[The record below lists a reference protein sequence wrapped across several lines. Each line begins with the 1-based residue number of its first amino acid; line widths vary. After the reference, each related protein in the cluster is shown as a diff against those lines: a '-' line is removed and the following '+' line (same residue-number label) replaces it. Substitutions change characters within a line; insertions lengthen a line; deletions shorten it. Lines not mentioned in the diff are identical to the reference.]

1 MNNSCHSPP
10 VNTKELPFPLGRTEL
25 IIMMASLMSLNALA
39 IDIMLPALG
48 LISDD
53 FGLASDNDRQWT
65 ITSYI
70 YGMAIG
76 SILYGSLADRY
87 GRKPILL
94 VTTGIYILF
103 GLLCAISDNYD
114 LMLLARFIQGLA
126 ASAMGVLANSI
137 IRDRYEGDAMA
148 RMMSTIMMVFMA
160 VPVLAPMIGQLV
172 LVFAPWRTIFIVL
185 SGFGMLVLLWV
196 MIRLPETLHPG
207 DKILINTASV
217 ARTWGH
223 VMTHRNA
230 VGHVFAS
237 GLMMAPLFAFIASAQ
252 QIFFKTFDAAD
263 LFVFIFAVN
272 AMAMALCNF
281 INSRIVMRFGAR
293 RVSQAALLF
302 FIFVAIIHLCITLA
316 GWLNMP
322 IFVLLL
328 AASMGMV
335 GFTGANFSSIAMQPF
350 GKSAGV
356 ASSFQNFT
364 RSLISAAIGGAIGL
378 QFDGTTLPL
387 VTGFFFCGVASFLF
401 ILWAENGVLFR
412 RVQMTASQEPL
423 SSQTKTS

>member
-10 VNTKELPFPLGRTEL
+10 VSMKALPFPLGRIEL

-53 FGLASDNDRQWT
+53 FALTGENDRQWT

-94 VTTGIYILF
+94 VTTGVYILF
-103 GLLCAISDNYD
+103 GLLCAVSDNYD

-160 VPVLAPMIGQLV
+160 VPVLAPMLGQLV

-185 SGFGMLVLLWV
+185 SAFGLLALLWV
-196 MIRLPETLHPG
+196 MARLPETLHPD
-207 DKILINTASV
+207 DKVMINTGSV
-217 ARTWGH
+217 ARTWSA
-223 VMTHRNA
+223 VATHRNA

-252 QIFFKTFDAAD
+252 QIFFQAFNAAD

-272 AMAMALCNF
+272 ALAMALCNF

-302 FIFVAIIHLCITLA
+302 FIFIAIIHLGITLA

-322 IFVLLL
+322 IFVILL

-364 RSLISAAIGGAIGL
+364 RTLFSAVIGGAIGL

-387 VTGFFFCGVASFLF
+387 VVGFFFCGIGALLA
-401 ILWAENGVLFR
+401 ILWAEKGRLFR
-412 RVQMTASQEPL
+412 RVQTAASQEPL
-423 SSQTKTS
+423 LSQTKTS

>member
-1 MNNSCHSPP
+1 MNISCHSPP
-10 VNTKELPFPLGRTEL
+10 VNNKSLPFPIGRVEL

-53 FGLASDNDRQWT
+53 FGLTGENDRQWI

-87 GRKPILL
+87 GRKPVLL
-94 VTTGIYILF
+94 VTTAIYVGFGI
-103 GLLCAISDNYD
+103 LCAFSESYD
-114 LMLLARFIQGLA
+114 LLLTARFIQGLA

-148 RMMSTIMMVFMA
+148 RTMSTIMMVFMA
-160 VPVLAPMIGQLV
+160 VPVLAPMLGQLV
-172 LVFAPWRTIFIVL
+172 LVFAPWQMIFIVL
-185 SGFGMLVLLWV
+185 SAIGALALLWLL
-196 MIRLPETLHPG
+196 IRLPETLQPE
-207 DKILINTASV
+207 DKTLINLSSVTSAWASV
-217 ARTWGH
+217 
-223 VMTHRNA
+223 MLHRNA
-230 VGHVFAS
+230 LGHVLAS

-252 QIFFKTFDAAD
+252 QIFFTTFDAAD
-263 LFVFIFAVN
+263 LFVFIFAAN
-272 AMAMALCNF
+272 AIAMALGNF

-302 FIFVAIIHLCITLA
+302 FIFIAIIHLAITLA
-316 GWLNMP
+316 GWLTMTL
-322 IFVLLL
+322 FVILL
-328 AASMGMV
+328 ATSMGMV

-350 GKSAGV
+350 GKTAGV

-364 RSLISAAIGGAIGL
+364 RTLLSAAIGGAIGL

-387 VTGFFFCGVASFLF
+387 VIGFFFCGIAAFLF

-412 RVQMTASQEPL
+412 RVQTGAKKEPL
-423 SSQTKTS
+423 RTTEQTL

>member
-1 MNNSCHSPP
+1 MNNN
-10 VNTKELPFPLGRTEL
+10 VNNKSLTFPIGRIEL

-53 FGLASDNDRQWT
+53 FGLAGENDRQWI

-87 GRKPILL
+87 GRKPVLL
-94 VTTGIYILF
+94 VTTAIYIGF
-103 GLLCAISDNYD
+103 GILCAFSEDYN
-114 LMLLARFIQGLA
+114 LLLAARFIQGLA

-148 RMMSTIMMVFMA
+148 RTMSTIMMVFMA
-160 VPVLAPMIGQLV
+160 VPVLAPMLGQLV
-172 LVFAPWRTIFIVL
+172 LVFAPWQIIFIVL
-185 SGFGMLVLLWV
+185 SAIGALAFVWVLV
-196 MIRLPETLHPG
+196 RLPETLDPA
-207 DKILINTASV
+207 DKTFINMASV
-217 ARTWGH
+217 TSAW
-223 VMTHRNA
+223 VSVITHRNA
-230 VGHVFAS
+230 LGHVMAS

-252 QIFFKTFDAAD
+252 QIFFQTFDAAD
-263 LFVFIFAVN
+263 LFVFIFAAN
-272 AMAMALCNF
+272 AIAMAVGNF

-293 RVSQAALLF
+293 RVSQAALLC
-302 FIFVAIIHLCITLA
+302 FIVLAIIHLAVTLA
-316 GWLNMP
+316 GWLTMP
-322 IFVLLL
+322 LFVVLL

-350 GKSAGV
+350 GKNAGV

-364 RSLISAAIGGAIGL
+364 RTLLSAAIGGAIGL

-387 VTGFFFCGVASFLF
+387 VIGFFFCGIAAFLV
-401 ILWAENGVLFR
+401 ILWAEHGVLFR
-412 RVQMTASQEPL
+412 RVQTAVTKEPL
-423 SSQTKTS
+423 TPEKRTT

>member
-1 MNNSCHSPP
+1 MN
-10 VNTKELPFPLGRTEL
+10 KKALPFPIGRIEL

-53 FGLASDNDRQWT
+53 FGLTGDNDRQW
-65 ITSYI
+65 IVTSYI

-87 GRKPILL
+87 GRKPIVL
-94 VTTGIYILF
+94 VTTGVYILF
-103 GLLCAISDNYD
+103 GLLCAVSNNYD

-148 RMMSTIMMVFMA
+148 RTMSTIMMVFMA
-160 VPVLAPMIGQLV
+160 VPVMAPMLGQLV
-172 LVFAPWRTIFIVL
+172 LVFAPWQVIFVVL
-185 SGFGMLVLLWV
+185 SAFGALALIWVL
-196 MIRLPETLHPG
+196 IRLPETLKPE
-207 DKILINTASV
+207 DKTLINMVSV
-217 ARTWGH
+217 TSAWKS
-223 VMTHRNA
+223 VILHRNA
-230 VGHVFAS
+230 VGHVLAS

-252 QIFFKTFDAAD
+252 QIFYDTFDAAD
-263 LFVFIFAVN
+263 IFVFIFALN
-272 AMAMALCNF
+272 AIAMAFGNF

-293 RVSQAALLF
+293 RVSQSALLF
-302 FIFVAIIHLCITLA
+302 FIFVAIIHLAVTLS
-316 GWLNMP
+316 GWLTLP
-322 IFVLLL
+322 LFVVLL

-364 RSLISAAIGGAIGL
+364 RTLISATIGGVIGL
-378 QFDGTTLPL
+378 QFDGSTLPL
-387 VTGFFFCGVASFLF
+387 VTGFFLCGCASFLF
-401 ILWAENGVLFR
+401 ILWAEKGRLFR
-412 RVQMTASQEPL
+412 RVQTVVTKEQL
-423 SSQTKTS
+423 SPKE